1 MVLYAHRA
9 RLRWVAFRGVAAFRP
24 ARAAPP
30 RSVLFVARSVG
41 RPFRGEFLFLER
53 RALSPESETI
63 VNTGNNK
70 LWRG

>member
-1 MVLYAHRA
+1 MVVYAHGA

-41 RPFRGEFLFLER
+41 RPFRGEFLFLAR
-53 RALSPESETI
+53 RAL
-63 VNTGNNK
+63 
-70 LWRG
+70 